1 MIGRPSQTA
10 EDEQIIAFVEP
21 ALQFAVNVVELSK
34 HASERLAPYKVPNEI
49 RVIRALPV
57 TSTGKVSKAR
67 LAEMI
72 AGGGVTA

>member
-1 MIGRPSQTA
+1 MSKSLRLWSLLCSSRST
-10 EDEQIIAFVEP
+10 
-21 ALQFAVNVVELSK
+21 LSNYRSD
-34 HASERLAPYKVPNEI
+34 ASERLAPYKVPNEI

-57 TSTGKVSKAR
+57 ASTGKVSKAR